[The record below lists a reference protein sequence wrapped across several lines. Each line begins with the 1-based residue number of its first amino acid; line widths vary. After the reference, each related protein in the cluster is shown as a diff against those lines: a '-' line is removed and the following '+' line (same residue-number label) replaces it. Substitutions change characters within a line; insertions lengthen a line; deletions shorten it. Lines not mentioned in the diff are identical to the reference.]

1 MAVIVIGE
9 GQVGRTLRKVICST
23 GIKSKSLQALVVMVL
38 LEVSRALRVVAA
50 TGILF
55 TITLLQKRSR
65 INITNIISNRI
76 VNVQQKY
83 RDGNG
88 NMAGT
93 SKSMCKVLDIICKK
107 VLGVI
112 KLGFGAG

>member
-23 GIKSKSLQALVVMVL
+23 GIKSKSLQASVVMAL

-55 TITLLQKRSR
+55 TITLLQKRIR

-76 VNVQQKY
+76 VNVQ

-93 SKSMCKVLDIICKK
+93 SKSMCKVNGIGHNL
-107 VLGVI
+107 
-112 KLGFGAG
+112 